1 MDRPRSQPA
10 DVIPLSAFRA
20 ELGRGRRLRRADA
33 LLAERDVESA
43 VRALPGDELYY
54 VLHELGHQDA
64 GPLLA
69 AATAEQLQVVLD
81 FALWQ
86 RDRVAPEAL
95 AEWVEAMAHAP
106 PDRIARW
113 LAGLDTELV
122 ALILRRGAR
131 IYDVTQDPPPE
142 EPEGTFFP
150 TPDRFFVLDVVG
162 LPREDGATPSD
173 GDEHDRAAVIIRLV
187 DSLYRAD
194 KDLARKLLVAATGE
208 LDTEL
213 EENAYRWQ
221 R

>member
-1 MDRPRSQPA
+1 MTRPHPQTPA
-10 DVIPLSAFRA
+10 DIIPLSPFRA

-54 VLHELGHQDA
+54 VLHELGHEDA
-64 GPLLA
+64 APLLA
-69 AATAEQLQVVLD
+69 AATADQLQVVFD

-86 RDRVAPEAL
+86 RDRIEPDSL
-95 AEWVEAMAHAP
+95 AEWAEAIAHAP
-106 PDRIARW
+106 PDRIADW
-113 LAGLDTELV
+113 LAGLDAEVV

-131 IYDVTQDPPPE
+131 IYDVTEAPAPE

-162 LPREDGATPSD
+162 LPPGDAAGSAGESD
-173 GDEHDRAAVIIRLV
+173 QADRMAVIIRLI

-194 KDLARKLLVAATGE
+194 K
-208 LDTEL
+208 
-213 EENAYRWQ
+213 
-221 R
+221 